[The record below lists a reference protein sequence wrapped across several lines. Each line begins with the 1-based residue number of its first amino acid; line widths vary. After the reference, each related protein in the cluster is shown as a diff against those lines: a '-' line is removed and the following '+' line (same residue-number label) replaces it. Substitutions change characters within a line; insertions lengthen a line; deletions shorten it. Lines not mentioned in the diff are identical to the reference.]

1 MHPSRAMPCRCCI
14 SNQMPHSHI
23 VALLRAVQLALQ
35 PYLSLFFPPSQNS
48 LCKVA
53 VRNSPTHLV
62 WPQLLPSLQLPPAER
77 TEPAN
82 AVMAISHLY
91 SFAFQEEMK
100 DKGEPQ
106 RCAPVFPPKYIY
118 LANSHL
124 CLQSTSNNG
133 SYIIIELWYSFRLL
147 TALR

>member
-1 MHPSRAMPCRCCI
+1 MQVLYIKSNATLTYRCSPQSSPTCTTT
-14 SNQMPHSHI
+14 
-23 VALLRAVQLALQ
+23 
-35 PYLSLFFPPSQNS
+35 LSFSFFPPSQNS

-106 RCAPVFPPKYIY
+106 RWAPVFPPKYIY